1 MKNNTRQHVPPCDG
15 YKLHL
20 LGWLNVKG
28 RPTTDRQGDKGQIL
42 QCDTIWDGEF
52 VARLARLHESFPE
65 HQYDALILDAFGYHL
80 PFLCSFLLVFISPL
94 RDIELLAF
102 RQASGEGV
110 TKWDGK
116 EGGSNPFMC

>member
-1 MKNNTRQHVPPCDG
+1 MVRDDPPPTD
-15 YKLHL
+15 KAT
-20 LGWLNVKG
+20 KG
-28 RPTTDRQGDKGQIL
+28 KFV
-42 QCDTIWDGEF
+42 QCDMIWDGEF
-52 VARLARLHESFPE
+52 VARLARLQESFLE

-116 EGGSNPFMC
+116 EDGSNPFMC